1 LQDRLQGHRFA
12 TSRLCIAEFEADF
25 DYIEGE
31 LRRVGHTRNMTL
43 PGDTVRP
50 ATEGG
55 RPRRAFGHRQGTAGQ
70 KILLMFLPFVDE
82 YDYASFMNSAQ
93 PFPQPD
99 PSDPGPAA
107 DPAESAGNVAAD
119 RAADLRDLDEISAI
133 ALGLLRALRI
143 ETLDPWNSPTCL
155 PGERVRAGDPPSAYC
170 RLTRTVRVN
179 LAVRARMVEGGSDE
193 AGAAAAIVRQ
203 DQIRMLTESSSI
215 GMDLLRALHQEVVDP
230 DNAPTA
236 RQGRRV
242 GAGDPALALSRIA
255 RAIRL
260 NHAIKARIAEG
271 SLGRRRQ
278 SRSRDAGPSDAPVQG
293 SADPRNPA
301 GHQAAAARSPSSV
314 EAQRQESGEPAVE
327 TDGFDEESEDL
338 FGDLDEDFEVRDE
351 FAGLDG
357 LSLEECMDLVRRD
370 FARCFQGK
378 ARVAGTAEPGEFPGG
393 GEPAGRD
400 RPGGDGTTAD
410 PASIPTIDRPA
421 TLRTWFER
429 RAGTGVPDDS
439 SGEAPVESPPA
450 PPARGRDPP

>member
-1 LQDRLQGHRFA
+1 
-12 TSRLCIAEFEADF
+12 
-25 DYIEGE
+25 
-31 LRRVGHTRNMTL
+31 MT
-43 PGDTVRP
+43 
-50 ATEGG
+50 
-55 RPRRAFGHRQGTAGQ
+55 TAH
-70 KILLMFLPFVDE
+70 
-82 YDYASFMNSAQ
+82 

-99 PSDPGPAA
+99 PSAPGPTADSAPSGAA
-107 DPAESAGNVAAD
+107 AGRD
-119 RAADLRDLDEISAI
+119 ADLREVDEISAI
-133 ALGLLRALRI
+133 ALALLRALHG
-143 ETLDPWNSPTCL
+143 ETMDPCNSPTCL
-155 PGERVRAGDPPSAYC
+155 PGERVRAGDPPLAYC
-170 RLTRTVRVN
+170 RLTRTIRVN
-179 LAVRARMVEGGSDE
+179 LAVRARMVAGSAEE
-193 AGAAAAIVRQ
+193 AGAPGAMARQ

-314 EAQRQESGEPAVE
+314 EAQWQERGEPAVE

-429 RAGTGVPDDS
+429 RAGTGVPADP
-439 SGEAPVESPPA
+439 SGEAQAESPPA